1 MWPLVSVNLNPS
13 PIVPYKAHS
22 TVLYL
27 VLSLHALSVLLEVE
41 LERLDVVVEAE
52 GGHGEE
58 DVLAVDRLPLLSL
71 ASEMDRIYSG
81 ISLDQQFYIHQIQFI
96 SHDRTQA

>member
-1 MWPLVSVNLNPS
+1 MGSINQTLLHTN
-13 PIVPYKAHS
+13 
-22 TVLYL
+22 L

-58 DVLAVDRLPLLSL
+58 DVLPVDGLPLLRL
-71 ASEMDRIYSG
+71 TSENEMQKIAIPCYFTTSF
-81 ISLDQQFYIHQIQFI
+81 FYPTCLMP
-96 SHDRTQA
+96 RL